1 MRYKFRAYNENNEV
15 MEYGVSVDN
24 GRPVKE
30 GYQLYNTENT
40 VYHSQLMQFTGLTDV
55 NGREIYE
62 GDILDEYGYVVAFV
76 DGTDSAALGMPMGWY
91 EQRDDFESYRQLEV
105 GDVKEVI
112 GNIYQHKHLLKEN
125 E

>member
-1 MRYKFRAYNENNEV
+1 MRYKFRAYDESNEV

-40 VYHSQLMQFTGLTDV
+40 VYHSQLMQFTGLTDK

-62 GDILDEYGYVVAFV
+62 GDIVKYIMGMKFTITFHKNAF
-76 DGTDSAALGMPMGWY
+76 GWF
-91 EQRDDFESYRQLEV
+91 EGDDFIPFADMAQCQLPEL
-105 GDVKEVI
+105 EVI
-112 GNIYQHKHLLKEN
+112 GNIYENPELLKEN
-125 E
+125 EK

>member
-1 MRYKFRAYNENNEV
+1 